1 MDKQKE
7 FLDQINTKQFT
18 VQVLDIS
25 RRLVSH
31 WQEEQLIE
39 FYHGEGWRKFSIT
52 EVLWIDIIATLRAFG
67 MSNGHIREVKT
78 QLFKSGQPKMKVLEK
93 AIFDVLI
100 HQTPIYLAI
109 DRQRNLQVLN
119 DLEYINLLKEKEG
132 VHLIT
137 LSMNKIVGDNFNQLF
152 STPKFNAMLG
162 LSKQEQ
168 VLMEM
173 VRNKQY
179 TSLTI
184 KKKNGALD
192 RIEGTERMDTEKRIF
207 ELLRGGKFQDIVL
220 KQENGKIV
228 CVNRTIKQKL

>member
-1 MDKQKE
+1 M
-7 FLDQINTKQFT
+7 
-18 VQVLDIS
+18 
-25 RRLVSH
+25 
-31 WQEEQLIE
+31 
-39 FYHGEGWRKFSIT
+39 
-52 EVLWIDIIATLRAFG
+52 
-67 MSNGHIREVKT
+67 
-78 QLFKSGQPKMKVLEK
+78 
-93 AIFDVLI
+93 FDVLV
-100 HQTPIYLAI
+100 HQTPIYLVI

-137 LSMNKIVGDNFNQLF
+137 LSMNKIVGDNFEQLF
-152 STPKFNAMLG
+152 ATPKFNAMLG

-168 VLMEM
+168 ALMEM

-184 KKKNGALD
+184 QKKNGVLD